1 MNGWM
6 VFTAL
11 DGSLL
16 DATYA
21 PATSTWTK
29 ESDVYARG

>member
-1 MNGWM
+1 MTWM

-16 DATYA
+16 DVRTFSFEAA
-21 PATSTWTK
+21 GRPHSC
-29 ESDVYARG
+29 